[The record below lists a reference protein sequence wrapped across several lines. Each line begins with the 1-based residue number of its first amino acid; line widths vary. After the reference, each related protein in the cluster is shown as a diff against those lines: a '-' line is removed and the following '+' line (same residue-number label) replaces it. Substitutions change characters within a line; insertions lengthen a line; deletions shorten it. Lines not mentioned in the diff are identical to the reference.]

1 MKEKGQGLVEFAIIV
16 PFLMALSIAIIYL
29 GALFMDY
36 TQYNNAA
43 RDAARDIS
51 LQSGSDTDAA
61 KLRNDIVAKLNGTGD
76 ESTLAKAKY
85 ATPMTSLYN
94 ATWSA
99 QFYKD
104 ATPQNNASGAT
115 DVKVTINLHL
125 DKQAGG
131 LLAEWGVLPSNLK
144 PIVFRMALEK
154 SMRY

>member
-29 GALFMDY
+29 GALFLDY

-51 LQSGSDTDAA
+51 LQTGTDTNAA
-61 KLRNDIVAKLNGTGD
+61 TLRK
-76 ESTLAKAKY
+76 TLATKINDGDATTLARY
-85 ATPMTSLYN
+85 ATPMTSLYG
-94 ATWSA
+94 AKWKV

-104 ATPQNNASGAT
+104 SALQNDNPNSAT
-115 DVKVTINLHL
+115 DVEVIIYLTL

-131 LLAEWGVLPSNLK
+131 LLAEWGVLPQELK
-144 PIVFRMALEK
+144 PIVFRMALERVTSK
-154 SMRY
+154 

>member
-29 GALFMDY
+29 GAMFLDY

-61 KLRNDIVAKLNGTGD
+61 KLRNDIVTKLKGQDAT
-76 ESTLAKAKY
+76 TLAKY
-85 ATPMTSLYN
+85 ATPMTSLYT

-99 QFYKD
+99 IFYKD
-104 ATPQNNASGAT
+104 TTPQEKASGAT
-115 DVKVTINLHL
+115 DVEVTINLHL

-131 LLAEWGVLPSNLK
+131 ILAEWGVLPNDLK
-144 PIVFRMALEK
+144 PITFRMALEK

>member
-29 GALFMDY
+29 GAMFLDY

-61 KLRNDIVAKLNGTGD
+61 KLRNDIVTKLKGQDTA
-76 ESTLAKAKY
+76 TLAKY
-85 ATPMTSLYN
+85 ATPMTSLYK

-99 QFYKD
+99 IFYKD
-104 ATPQNNASGAT
+104 ATTQNNASGAT
-115 DVKVTINLHL
+115 DVEVTINLHL

-131 LLAEWGVLPSNLK
+131 LLADWGVLPSDLK
-144 PIVFRMALEK
+144 PITFRMALEK